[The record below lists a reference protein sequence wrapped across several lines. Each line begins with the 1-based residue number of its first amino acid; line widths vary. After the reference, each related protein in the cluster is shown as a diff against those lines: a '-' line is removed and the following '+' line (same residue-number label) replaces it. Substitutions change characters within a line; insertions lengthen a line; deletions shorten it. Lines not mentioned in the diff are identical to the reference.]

1 MGATEPLRYALD
13 LERIR
18 QLPHRALL
26 LMGTLLVLGVVA
38 VMVMAWRS
46 PDLDVKC
53 DESRKLELAEQGRD
67 YSCVL
72 QIPDHPRRGH

>member
-1 MGATEPLRYALD
+1 
-13 LERIR
+13 
-18 QLPHRALL
+18 
-26 LMGTLLVLGVVA
+26 MGTLLVLGVVA

-46 PDLDVKC
+46 PDLDVRC